1 MANNIYK
8 LVEEHVTNLFET
20 NKKQRLFYHT
30 LEHTKETVK
39 RAEEIA
45 AHYKLSE
52 KEMLAIYIAAWFHD
66 TGRIFTGPENHEE
79 KSVELMKSFMQI
91 NCPET
96 ELIQLVEGSILATKR
111 TVTPANLLQQ
121 IITDADTYHLGTKE
135 FKRTNKLVRKEMETQ
150 KNFTKEDFDIKT
162 LEFLEKHKYYTSY
175 CIELLNK
182 GKEENME
189 RLRLKITERTV
200 NADNSRLFGN
210 EKSSDSKLD
219 KQTSSLISKGIQTM
233 LRLASSNNL
242 RLSEMADRK
251 ANILISVN
259 AIIISVSISVLFRKF
274 ETETF
279 LVAPT
284 IIFLTSSVITIVL
297 SILATRPTIT
307 GGKFNKE
314 DITNKKV
321 NLLFFG
327 NFYKASLQYFSWGMS
342 IMMRDPEYL
351 YGSLG
356 KDVYYLGDVLGKKYK
371 LLRIAYN
378 IFMIGIVVSVLA
390 FPIALCTNS
399 PDSSTVITA
408 PTTQPLC
415 NAIFC
420 ITTATQ
426 PHLASITRCDS
437 SPQSLPF
444 L

>member
-8 LVEEHVTNLFET
+8 LVEQHVSHLFES
-20 NKKQRLFYHT
+20 NKKPTLFYHT
-30 LEHTKETVK
+30 LEHTQETVK

-52 KEMLAIYIAAWFHD
+52 KEMLAVYIAAWFHD

-91 NCPET
+91 NSPET
-96 ELIQLVEGSILATKR
+96 ELIQIIEGCILATKR
-111 TVTPANLLQQ
+111 STKPTTLLQQ
-121 IITDADTYHLGTKE
+121 ILSDADTYHLGTKE
-135 FKRTNKLVRKEMETQ
+135 FKRTNKQVRKEISMDREMS
-150 KNFTKEDFDIKT
+150 KEEYDIKT
-162 LEFLEKHKYYTSY
+162 LEFLESHEFYTSY

-182 GKEENME
+182 GKEENIKK
-189 RLRLKITERTV
+189 LRHKIAEHAV
-200 NADNSRLFGN
+200 NDDDDTLFGS
-210 EKSSDSKLD
+210 EKASDPKIS

-274 ETETF
+274 ETDPF
-279 LVAPT
+279 LVVPT

-307 GGKFNKE
+307 GGKFSKE
-314 DITNKKV
+314 DITAKKV

-327 NFYKASLQYFSWGMS
+327 NFYKASLEDFRWGMG

-351 YGSLG
+351 YGSLI
-356 KDVYYLGDVLGKKYK
+356 KDVYFLGVVLGKKYR

-378 IFMIGIVVSVLA
+378 IFMVGVVISVIA
-390 FPIALCTNS
+390 FTIAVFTKS
-399 PDSSTVITA
+399 PESTTVITS
-408 PTTQPLC
+408 PNTSPL
-415 NAIFC
+415 
-420 ITTATQ
+420 
-426 PHLASITRCDS
+426 
-437 SPQSLPF
+437 
-444 L
+444 